1 VCLPQVIALAV
12 ESKVSSSRDAGLE
25 EAQHLR
31 LWVCLLQVI
40 ALGASAMQILGLA
53 LVGDGVNGALAGEL
67 RGQKLQM
74 ETLVCSIEALQRLKA
89 CTGWRCTTCD
99 LTSGRIA
106 RAAAAAAAPASAAVA
121 AAREPWL
128 EHRFSVSS

>member
-1 VCLPQVIALAV
+1 MCHPAAACSSNGSRNIMSVPAAGHCAGCGI
-12 ESKVSSSRDAGLE
+12 EVSSSQDAGLE

-67 RGQKLQM
+67 RGQKL
-74 ETLVCSIEALQRLKA
+74 LGPV
-89 CTGWRCTTCD
+89 CD
-99 LTSGRIA
+99 L
-106 RAAAAAAAPASAAVA
+106 
-121 AAREPWL
+121 L
-128 EHRFSVSS
+128 LQH